1 MVVPYVNLDL
11 LYDPNIHPTTDS
23 INPRRPTGQDGCQYL
38 VSAAAALPQHLLILY
53 LHSVTNPSYL
63 TVDFKKIN
71 AEVSYLTDFEI
82 DIVAGLIF
90 S

>member
-1 MVVPYVNLDL
+1 MP
-11 LYDPNIHPTTDS
+11 
-23 INPRRPTGQDGCQYL
+23 
-38 VSAAAALPQHLLILY
+38 PQHYRSIFLILY

-71 AEVSYLTDFEI
+71 AEVSYLTGIKI
-82 DIVAGLIF
+82 DIVAGLTF